1 MTGEMIEIRLAKLR
15 RRLAATTR
23 AAVQSRSEMRY
34 DDADTFREDIPH
46 IRAEIAE
53 LEKRQECDNA

>member
-1 MTGEMIEIRLAKLR
+1 MNGERIEIRLAKLR

-34 DDADTFREDIPH
+34 DDAEIFAEDLTH

-53 LEKRQECDNA
+53 LEKMQEGEK